1 MSRINFIIVAL
12 IATSLPNAFA
22 QAIITGT
29 VIDSKDSKPIE
40 FAAVSVKGKSIGTIT
55 NSVGEFSLH
64 LSKEAGNDTLYISM
78 IGYSPVAMPM
88 SSIAGHLMIKME
100 EQAVMLDEVQITGTK
115 LTIDDIFKGVRSNL
129 KKNYP
134 VDEYAIECFYR
145 EIKKEDGVY
154 KSLLEAALV
163 VTDKGYDHLR
173 SQESAYVHEIRGSNK
188 YINPYSDFWQ
198 HDNLWGET
206 IRLNAVR
213 HAENIPSVFGKNTYQ
228 LQGVVM
234 YNDREVY
241 VLVSDPIKEFAWQR
255 TMYVDVDT
263 YAIYRSEEKIV
274 DTSVSWRVADNDTI
288 SFRMTQGSGVFD
300 FKEYKG
306 KLYANHL
313 RFEAA
318 NQYFNTK
325 TGKIYA
331 TFTIINDLMVNEVY
345 DHAGAV
351 TSGLKKLENAALDL
365 QLTRYNE
372 SFWKNYNAVLQTP
385 LEEEV
390 MKDLMKGG
398 KITFE
403 PK

>member
-1 MSRINFIIVAL
+1 MNRINFIIVAL
-12 IATSLPNAFA
+12 IATTLPDAFA
-22 QAIITGT
+22 QTIITGT
-29 VIDSKDSKPIE
+29 VFDSKDSKPIE
-40 FAAVSVKGKSIGTIT
+40 FAAVSVRGKSIGTIT
-55 NSVGEFSLH
+55 NAVGEFSLH
-64 LSKEAGNDTLYISM
+64 LSKEASNDTLYISM

-88 SSIAGHLMIKME
+88 STILGHLTINMK

-115 LTIDDIFKGVRSNL
+115 LNIDDIFKGIRSNL

-163 VTDKGYDHLR
+163 VTDKGYDHLK
-173 SQESAYVHEIRGSNK
+173 SQESAYVREIRGSNK

-198 HDNLWGET
+198 QDNLWGET

-228 LQGVVM
+228 LQEVVM

-263 YAIYRSEEKIV
+263 YAIYRSEERIV
-274 DTSVSWRVADNDTI
+274 NTSVSWKVADNDTI
-288 SFRMTQGSGVFD
+288 SFRMTQGTGVFD

-318 NQYFNTK
+318 NQYFNTT

-331 TFTIINDLMVNEVY
+331 TFTIINDLMVNQVY
-345 DHAGAV
+345 DDAKAV
-351 TSGLKKLENAALDL
+351 TSGLKKLENTTLDL

-372 SFWKNYNAVLQTP
+372 NFWSNYNAVLQTP

-398 KITFE
+398 KIKFE